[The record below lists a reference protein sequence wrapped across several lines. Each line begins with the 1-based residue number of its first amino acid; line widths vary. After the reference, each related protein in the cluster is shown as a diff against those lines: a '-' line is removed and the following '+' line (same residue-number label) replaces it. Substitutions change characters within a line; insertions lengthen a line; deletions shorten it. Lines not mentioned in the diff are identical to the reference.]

1 MIRVKVCGI
10 MSKSDLESA
19 ISGGADAVGFIVEI
33 DGSRHRISA
42 DAARDLIMKVP
53 VFINSVAVIAPNSVD
68 EAVKLA
74 HKTGADLLQI
84 HGTLGAKDIIDLKAR
99 IPQKIIAAVPARCE
113 NINDTR
119 ALSIAA
125 DAVLLDTF
133 KDGKLG
139 GTGATHDWNT
149 SASIARDLKAP
160 VILAGGLNPSN
171 VAEAIKIVRPYAVD
185 VSSGVETDGQK
196 DPEKVAAFVKAVR
209 ACP

>member
-1 MIRVKVCGI
+1 MTRAKVCGI
-10 MSKSDLESA
+10 MSKTDLESA

-53 VFINSVAVIAPNSVD
+53 VFVKSVAVIAPDSVD
-68 EAVKLA
+68 EAVALA
-74 HKTGADLLQI
+74 HETGADLLQI
-84 HGTLGAKDIIDLKAR
+84 HGTLGLKDLTALKAR
-99 IPQKIIAAVPARCE
+99 VPQKIIAAAPAGSNLEPKFIRG
-113 NINDTR
+113 
-119 ALSIAA
+119 LSMAA

-139 GTGATHDWNT
+139 GTGATHDWNM

-171 VAEAIKIVRPYAVD
+171 VTEAIRTVRPYAVD
-185 VSSGVETDGQK
+185 VSSGVETGGQK
-196 DPEKVAAFVKAVR
+196 DPEK
-209 ACP
+209 